1 MKRTLLTIDTTIT
14 AILFVLF
21 IYLTLVVSGVNMG
34 NPNTLFTLSEISL
47 SSLPIIL
54 IGFLICLLR
63 KENVFD
69 NVYPIQFNKSFRI
82 MIIIQLCWYII
93 MWKDS
98 FVHPLAYDFDR
109 LSLRKSIIKDLPL
122 YIWFLR
128 VYFQRLI
135 VIEKNRLFKV

>member
-1 MKRTLLTIDTTIT
+1 MKKTLLITIDTTIT
-14 AILFVLF
+14 AILCVLF
-21 IYLTLVVSGVNMG
+21 IYHTLVVNGVNMG
-34 NPNTLFTLSEISL
+34 NPNTLFTLSEITL
-47 SSLPIIL
+47 SSLPLIL

-82 MIIIQLCWYII
+82 MIVIQLCWYSI

-98 FVHPLAYDFDR
+98 FIHPLAYDFDR
-109 LSLRKSIIKDLPL
+109 VSLRKSIIKDFPL

-135 VIEKNRLFKV
+135 IIEKK